1 MADTSYLE
9 PSSPSFCDSLLGDC
23 RESWQALHDHPF
35 IRELAAGTLA
45 PDRFRFYVEQDLFF
59 LPELARAVAIGIAH
73 ADDTEEMRHFA
84 EETAIVVGREL
95 ENQHE
100 LLRRIGELGAL
111 DRGGSLCAAP
121 ATLAYGSFLVATAHR
136 GGSLDV
142 MAALLPCTWSYAD
155 IAVALEHEIASHPV
169 YGEWVGFFANPDYV
183 EVIAGRRRTLDRL
196 AQRIGDERRRRLS
209 EIFTT
214 STRLE
219 RRFWD
224 MAYRLRAVARHRG
237 GGMKA
242 ALLYDG
248 ELRVEETADPAA
260 DGWALVSTR
269 AAGVCGTELHFLD
282 GMIPPPTT
290 PFQLGHEAAGIVL
303 EAPAGSPVAAGD
315 RVAVYNMVGCG
326 RCPQCRRSRESL
338 CTDPVG
344 QLGFSLPGGFADVV
358 RAPAENLVPLPDSV
372 SFETAALLACS
383 GMSVVHASRLAGV
396 ALGDTVVVNGVG
408 GVGLMAIQV
417 ANAAGARTIAIADSE
432 AKAARGPGG
441 RRGRDH
447 RPPRRRGLRG
457 RARNGSAI

>member
-1 MADTSYLE
+1 
-9 PSSPSFCDSLLGDC
+9 
-23 RESWQALHDHPF
+23 
-35 IRELAAGTLA
+35 
-45 PDRFRFYVEQDLFF
+45 
-59 LPELARAVAIGIAH
+59 
-73 ADDTEEMRHFA
+73 
-84 EETAIVVGREL
+84 
-95 ENQHE
+95 
-100 LLRRIGELGAL
+100 
-111 DRGGSLCAAP
+111 
-121 ATLAYGSFLVATAHR
+121 
-136 GGSLDV
+136 
-142 MAALLPCTWSYAD
+142 
-155 IAVALEHEIASHPV
+155 
-169 YGEWVGFFANPDYV
+169 
-183 EVIAGRRRTLDRL
+183 
-196 AQRIGDERRRRLS
+196 
-209 EIFTT
+209 
-214 STRLE
+214 
-219 RRFWD
+219 
-224 MAYRLRAVARHRG
+224 
-237 GGMKA
+237 MKA

-432 AKAARGPGG
+432 AKAAAAQEVGAAETIVLPGGEGYEDVPERIRDLTGGDGADHYVELVGTSQTMLAGIRALG
-441 RRGRDH
+441 RRGKLVIIGYTDAHLDLHPIELILSEIQIVSSVAASRRDLVTAVQLAAAG
-447 RPPRRRGLRG
+447 RLSATIDTRYPLEEIGTALERLRARQVRG
-457 RARNGSAI
+457 RNVIVW